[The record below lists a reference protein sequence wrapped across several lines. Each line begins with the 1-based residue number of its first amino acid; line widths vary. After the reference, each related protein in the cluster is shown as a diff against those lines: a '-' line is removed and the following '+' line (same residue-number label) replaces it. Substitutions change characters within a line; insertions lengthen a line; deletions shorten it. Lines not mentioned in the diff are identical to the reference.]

1 MFWVG
6 GRQRVA
12 INDFAIVRHFAPVAR
27 WLLERPQASKMLIMA
42 LTDAVVLVFMILLAY
57 ALRVSSFNLPP
68 QDKLPLYFVGPAMSI
83 LFAGFAGV
91 YRSATRG
98 YSASLERNLIISQL
112 PVPFVWT
119 LILLA
124 IGTNQFARSTV
135 LIYFMLAILSMLA
148 LRRVAFT
155 LFSSGLGPMPANAKA
170 APVVIYGAG
179 REGQIIAESLRRSG
193 RYKPIAFVDTDY
205 TLLDRTVAGLRVFP
219 IERMNHITKR
229 WQPDEVIIAK
239 PGQNR
244 TSRRQLVDMFI
255 NKGLKVKIVPGHQEI
270 LDGHVNVDELRDI
283 SLEDLLGRDPVPPD
297 KTLMAGAIHK
307 KVVMV
312 TGAGGSIGS
321 EIVRQVFT
329 NHPLKIIL
337 VDNSEFSLFQIHRE
351 LENHQHD
358 ENTPLLVAALADAT
372 DGKAM
377 MKLMK
382 DHHVQVVFHAAAYK
396 HVRMVQEN
404 AAAGVENNVWGTL
417 AVADAAMQTGV
428 ERFVLISTDK
438 AVRPTS
444 VMGASKRVAELVI
457 QSFANEKTA
466 GHKPIFSIVRF
477 GNVLGSTG
485 SVVPIFKEQIAA
497 GGPVLVTDPEVTRY
511 FMLIPEAAQLV
522 IQAGAMAEGGEVFVL
537 DMGEPIKIKQL
548 AETMIELAGYRAK
561 TDENPGGDIEIRYIG
576 LRDGEKMFEELQIG
590 RDATSTSHPRVL
602 RSNEIWIR
610 QKELNMSLAS
620 IKSAIVKQSSDVA
633 GKLVLELA
641 HRER

>member
-1 MFWVG
+1 
-6 GRQRVA
+6 
-12 INDFAIVRHFAPVAR
+12 
-27 WLLERPQASKMLIMA
+27 
-42 LTDAVVLVFMILLAY
+42 
-57 ALRVSSFNLPP
+57 
-68 QDKLPLYFVGPAMSI
+68 
-83 LFAGFAGV
+83 
-91 YRSATRG
+91 
-98 YSASLERNLIISQL
+98 
-112 PVPFVWT
+112 
-119 LILLA
+119 
-124 IGTNQFARSTV
+124 
-135 LIYFMLAILSMLA
+135 
-148 LRRVAFT
+148 
-155 LFSSGLGPMPANAKA
+155 
-170 APVVIYGAG
+170 
-179 REGQIIAESLRRSG
+179 
-193 RYKPIAFVDTDY
+193 
-205 TLLDRTVAGLRVFP
+205 
-219 IERMNHITKR
+219 
-229 WQPDEVIIAK
+229 
-239 PGQNR
+239 
-244 TSRRQLVDMFI
+244 
-255 NKGLKVKIVPGHQEI
+255 
-270 LDGHVNVDELRDI
+270 
-283 SLEDLLGRDPVPPD
+283 
-297 KTLMAGAIHK
+297 
-307 KVVMV
+307 
-312 TGAGGSIGS
+312 
-321 EIVRQVFT
+321 
-329 NHPLKIIL
+329 
-337 VDNSEFSLFQIHRE
+337 
-351 LENHQHD
+351 
-358 ENTPLLVAALADAT
+358 
-372 DGKAM
+372 
-377 MKLMK
+377 
-382 DHHVQVVFHAAAYK
+382 
-396 HVRMVQEN
+396 VQEN

-537 DMGEPIKIKQL
+537 DMGEPIRIKQL